1 MEVSTLIT
9 SVAETAN
16 DLRTKHESTLIT
28 VSAMTNDLAEK
39 CESIQSRHKRTLTAV
54 SKKAKSK
61 LRASDRRH
69 QLELLKMT
77 KVMIAKDESHVLDLV
92 EKDTEMKVR

>member
-1 MEVSTLIT
+1 M
-9 SVAETAN
+9 
-16 DLRTKHESTLIT
+16 

-39 CESIQSRHKRTLTAV
+39 CVSIQNRHKCTLTAV
-54 SKKAKSK
+54 SKKAESK
-61 LRASDRRH
+61 LRASDRHH

-77 KVMIAKDESHVLDLV
+77 KVMIAKDESMTKVMIAKDESMTKVMIAKDESHVLDLE

>member
-1 MEVSTLIT
+1 
-9 SVAETAN
+9 
-16 DLRTKHESTLIT
+16 
-28 VSAMTNDLAEK
+28 MTNDLAEK
-39 CESIQSRHKRTLTAV
+39 CESIQNRHKRTLTAV
-54 SKKAKSK
+54 SKKAESK

-77 KVMIAKDESHVLDLV
+77 KVMIAKDESHVLDLE